1 MEKNKGRL
9 WGLYNLLTAEPDKWW
24 TQKEICD
31 WVEGYTYKDRPNDRC
46 PQIRHDMLLINE
58 GQEFEKLI
66 VCKDYCF
73 KVASDQET
81 IEYIKDRIRRLK
93 AQAKQIKDIRYKVYR
108 NGKMNLFTDKIWSS
122 YYED

>member
-1 MEKNKGRL
+1 
-9 WGLYNLLTAEPDKWW
+9 
-24 TQKEICD
+24 
-31 WVEGYTYKDRPNDRC
+31 
-46 PQIRHDMLLINE
+46 MLLINE
-58 GQEFEKLI
+58 EQEFEKLI

-73 KVASDQET
+73 KVATDEET

-108 NGKMNLFTDKIWSS
+108 NGKMNLFTDEIWSS